1 MTDSQILRYSPIVK
15 ASYWFPDGESP
26 FIGDSTVCPPL
37 TSAVLID
44 STLFTHLF
52 CAFAD
57 LDPHTHKVVVSSAHD
72 YIFSTFTYT
81 VKQKNSQVQTLLSIG
96 GKNADKSAFAA
107 MASYQTSRKAFI
119 DSSIEIARKGG
130 FHGLDLA
137 WEYPSND
144 VEMTNFGKLVQEW
157 RVAIKNE
164 SDLTDRLP
172 LLLTAAVYY
181 SSDYNSAS
189 YPIKEIVDNLDWVNL
204 IAYDFYGP
212 GWSPVTG
219 PTAAL
224 FDHSKPPGPSAD
236 GGLKKWIE
244 AGLPGKKAVLGFP
257 YVGWAWS
264 LQDVDENGYDAP
276 TTGAALSSDGSIN
289 YSQVRNYIV
298 DNGAAVTHNQ
308 MVTGDYCY
316 AGPIWI
322 GYDDNQTVVHKVKY
336 AKHKG
341 LLGYYSWHVGADYN
355 CGLSRAAS
363 RAWDATETTTGE

>member
-1 MTDSQILRYSPIVK
+1 MTDSQILRASPIVK
-15 ASYWFPDGESP
+15 ASYWFPDGESS
-26 FIGDSTVCPPL
+26 DSSVFPVS
-37 TSAVLID
+37 SAVLID

-52 CAFAD
+52 CAYAD
-57 LDPHTHKVVVSSAHD
+57 LDSQTHRVVIPSAHD

-81 VKQKNSQVQTLLSIG
+81 VKHKNTHVQTLLSIG

-107 MASYQTSRKAFI
+107 MASYQTTRKAFI
-119 DSSIEIARKGG
+119 DSSIELARNKG

-137 WEYPSND
+137 WEYPSNQ

-157 RVAIKNE
+157 RVAVMTE
-164 SDLTDRLP
+164 SDLTDRIP

-189 YPIKEIVDNLDWVNL
+189 YPIQEIVDNLDWVNL

-219 PTAAL
+219 PAAAL
-224 FDHSKPPGPSAD
+224 FDHSKPAGPSAD
-236 GGLKKWIE
+236 AGVKEWLK
-244 AGLPGKKAVLGFP
+244 AGLPEKKAVLGFP

-264 LQDVDENGYDAP
+264 LQDVNDNGYDAP

-289 YSQVRNYIV
+289 YAQVRNYIV
-298 DNGAAVTHNQ
+298 EHGAAVTHNP
-308 MVTGDYCY
+308 MVTGDYCH
-316 AGPIWI
+316 AGSVWI
-322 GYDDNQTVVHKVKY
+322 GYNDNQTVVNKVKY
-336 AKHKG
+336 AKLRG
-341 LLGYYSWHVGADYN
+341 LLGYYSWHVGADYK

-363 RAWDATETTTGE
+363 RAWDATDGK